1 MIHRPPPKVV
11 VLVSGLGT
19 NLQAL
24 IHAQQA
30 GELHGAIQAVFS
42 DQIDAQGLERARQA
56 GIDAVYINPADYAD
70 GEAFDAALARDILAY
85 GPELVVLAGFMRI
98 LGPDFVETFHGRMLN
113 IHPSLLPRFKGLDT
127 HDRVLRA
134 GERVHGATVHF
145 VTKDV
150 DGGPSVI
157 QYRIPVR
164 PDDTATSLR
173 ARVSEGE
180 HIVLPRAVGWFA
192 EQRLRLADGAV
203 MLDGRQLIQPV
214 WVEGEARK

>member
-1 MIHRPPPKVV
+1 MMHRPAPNVV
-11 VLVSGLGT
+11 VLISGSGT

-30 GELHGAIQAVFS
+30 GELHGTIQAVFS
-42 DQIDAQGLERARQA
+42 DRSDAQGLERARRA
-56 GIDAVYINPADYAD
+56 AIDARYIDPADYAD
-70 GEAFDAALARDILAY
+70 GAAFDAALAREILAY
-85 GPELVVLAGFMRI
+85 EPELVVLAGFMRV
-98 LGPDFVETFHGRMLN
+98 LGPGFVETFHGRMLN

-145 VTKDV
+145 VTGDL

-157 QYRIPVR
+157 QYRIPIR
-164 PDDTATSLR
+164 PDDTASSLR
-173 ARVSEGE
+173 ARVSQGE

-192 EQRLRLADGAV
+192 ERRLRLADGAV
-203 MLDGRQLIQPV
+203 MLDGRQLTQPV
-214 WVEGEARK
+214 WVEGEARE